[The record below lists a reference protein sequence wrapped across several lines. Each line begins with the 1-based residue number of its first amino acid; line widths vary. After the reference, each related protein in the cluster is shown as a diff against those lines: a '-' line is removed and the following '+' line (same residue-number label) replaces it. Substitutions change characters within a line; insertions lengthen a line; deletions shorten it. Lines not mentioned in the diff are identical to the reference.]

1 MLPFALTP
9 NTYFDVLIETI
20 FFAAAAAM
28 VALAGIPWALRG
40 EHVLYKM
47 SAVLAI
53 CLGIVATA
61 LLSFP
66 SEPNVV
72 QSACAFL
79 AATPRA
85 NRDRLSSQ
93 DRANIERYCGTTS

>member
-20 FFAAAAAM
+20 FFAATATM

-47 SAVLAI
+47 SAVMAI

-61 LLSFP
+61 LMSFP
-66 SEPNVV
+66 SEPNAV

-79 AATPRA
+79 AASPRDV
-85 NRDRLSSQ
+85 RGRLSSK
-93 DRANIERYCGTTS
+93 DRANVERYCGAMP